1 MLEIIVL
8 SAADAR
14 AAAAGGADRVELVS
28 AMEVGGLSP
37 APAVV
42 AAVRAATGIPA
53 RVMLRRDPG
62 FAAPGPAELRR
73 MVRDLR
79 AAGAEAFVLGFLD
92 GDGHVDRAA
101 LDVVLG
107 ELDGAPWTF
116 HRAIDHAADRSAA
129 WKALDGLPG
138 LDAVLTAGSPDGIAD
153 GLPVLLVEAGDP
165 RLLAGGGLRADHLR
179 PLRAAGV
186 TAFHTSTAVRVD
198 GVVDSALVRHVR
210 TLLTE

>member
-14 AAAAGGADRVELVS
+14 AAASGGADRVELVS

-37 APAVV
+37 SPATV
-42 AAVRAATGIPA
+42 AAVRAEIGIPA

-92 GDGHVDRAA
+92 DRGDVDRRA
-101 LDVVLG
+101 LDVVLD

-116 HRAIDHAADRSAA
+116 HRAIDHAADRAAA
-129 WKALDGLPG
+129 WRALDGLPG
-138 LDAVLTAGSPDGIAD
+138 LDAVLTAGSPDGITD
-153 GLPVLLVEAGDP
+153 GLATLIEEAGDP
-165 RLLAGGGLRADHLR
+165 RLLAGGGLRAEHIG

-186 TAFHTSTAVRVD
+186 TAFHTSTAVRVEGAID
-198 GVVDSALVRHVR
+198 AAVVRHVR